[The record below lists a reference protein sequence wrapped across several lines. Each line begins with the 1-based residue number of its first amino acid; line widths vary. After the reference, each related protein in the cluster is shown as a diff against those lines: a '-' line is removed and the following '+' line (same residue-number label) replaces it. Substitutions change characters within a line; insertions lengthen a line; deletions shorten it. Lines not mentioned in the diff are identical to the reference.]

1 MAHASPA
8 PKLDNITELPETPI
22 TLSARGEKTIRFA
35 ATIAVLAVFV
45 AALVLSW
52 TGLTHLAV
60 QAGFNESYAW
70 LMPIAIDGLV
80 LAGGLNV
87 LHASLTRQST
97 KFGWFLTIM
106 GAAISIWGNMTAY
119 GGVGMTTEA
128 IVHGIAPASMALAL
142 EALLRILRGRIHA
155 TQAELERQQ
164 QLKAKRQEEEE
175 KRLAAEERRVRREEQ
190 AAARRK
196 QEEDRKRATSAK
208 SAPAASSAATATS
221 PSPEPVRVEPVP
233 VQRKEEASSP
243 ASSPSP
249 TQPEKV
255 EAQKDVQQL
264 ESSAQAPQPKPE
276 SKPEPPVAEKP
287 APANSA
293 ELWEADLDPESTLS
307 EMLRIVESLP
317 ADTTDT
323 DKVLAIIEFFP
334 KPSSADL
341 ALVLGKGES
350 ADDKK
355 SAYKA
360 LERAR
365 NKQKKL
371 AAAAAKSSS

>member
-60 QAGFNESYAW
+60 QAGFNKSYAW

-119 GGVGMTTEA
+119 GGVGLTTEA

-164 QLKAKRQEEEE
+164 QLEAKRQEEEE
-175 KRLAAEERRVRREEQ
+175 KKRAAEERRIRREEQ

-196 QEEDRKRATSAK
+196 QEEERKRATQTK
-208 SAPAASSAATATS
+208 PAPSSSAATTTTS
-221 PSPEPVRVEPVP
+221 PSP
-233 VQRKEEASSP
+233 A
-243 ASSPSP
+243 
-249 TQPEKV
+249 QPEKV
-255 EAQKDVQQL
+255 EAQKDFQQS
-264 ESSAQAPQPKPE
+264 EQSSTQAPQPKPE
-276 SKPEPPVAEKP
+276 NKPEAPVVEKTT
-287 APANSA
+287 PANSA